1 MSEIIIGVDGTER
14 GEDAVVFGRQFAAFA
29 GARNV
34 LVNVFPFDDISGRAT
49 SIAYRETLREASEE
63 VLSTSDDQRI
73 RESTYFL
80 TAEIQVVDGHTG
92 KAVVKSER
100 VTER

>member
-14 GEDAVVFGRQFAAFA
+14 GEDAVVFGRQLAAFA

-34 LVNVFPFDDISGRAT
+34 LVNVFPFEDIRGRAT

-63 VLSTSDDQRI
+63 VLDAIRDRYGLRATSRSLASTSPPRALH
-73 RESTYFL
+73 EL
-80 TAEIQVVDGHTG
+80 A
-92 KAVVKSER
+92 
-100 VTER
+100 